1 MTEAEVAHTVLVAMI
16 AIGIDNVA
24 QFDGQTQAER
34 IAEGIFEDDFESCMD
49 KTDSEIDDDLKM
61 WSSLTLANG
70 QIRLQPVQ
78 RKRLKAFSKWV
89 KNKLRQDI
97 NPANEAFDPNM
108 TQELIRRSK
117 THAAFVEKA
126 KHCQMW

>member
-1 MTEAEVAHTVLVAMI
+1 MTEAEVAHTVLEAMI

-61 WSSLTLANG
+61 WSNLTLANG

-78 RKRLKAFSKWV
+78 RKRIKAFSQWV
-89 KNKLRQDI
+89 KDKLRQGID
-97 NPANEAFDPNM
+97 PASEAFDPNM
-108 TQELIRRSK
+108 TQELI
-117 THAAFVEKA
+117 
-126 KHCQMW
+126 